1 MLLRSAILTAIL
13 VTTTSSVAEGPRSD
27 IAVEGVRR
35 LVDVFRN
42 CQFSAVI
49 TSNDV
54 RVRDYDYRS
63 TIKVT
68 AWICPDAILVRL
80 NRDFRVSDNGK
91 SIASK
96 FGLSSDQ
103 QSEFEEWRWGVGD
116 PWLRCGVRVTDPS
129 RWPGNEPGVEVAQIE
144 SPAVAFPDDYR
155 AWINVW
161 RDKLIGEFIH
171 GLDVDPGITFEE
183 LVTDGG
189 RLGFNRQTVADEAR
203 DDASSR
209 TEHFRSVLYGACDVT
224 LSQISGSWMP
234 TRFVLV
240 RTGEDRVTAPD
251 PATGRCQSSID
262 GESIRLPDL
271 PLGRKKAEPSLD
283 RLETVYT
290 ITYDRLPTGIEKTE
304 SQFYRGQQYTSSWKL
319 RFLTLRCGNV
329 DTSAVNAA
337 ALPLRDGMRVLSTDQ
352 PNNRIRSELR
362 GGKVV
367 RATDVTSI
375 NIAESARFSTTRKI
389 ALLTTSI
396 IVAALAILLLYRRAL
411 RG

>member
-1 MLLRSAILTAIL
+1 MLIRTAL
-13 VTTTSSVAEGPRSD
+13 LMAMVATTPCSLAQDSRND
-27 IAVEGVRR
+27 IAIEGVRR

-49 TSNDV
+49 TSDDV

-63 TIKVT
+63 TIKVA
-68 AWICPDAILVRL
+68 AWVCPDAVLVRL
-80 NRDFRVSDNGK
+80 NRDFTVSDNGK

-96 FGLSSDQ
+96 LGLPSDQ
-103 QSEFEEWRWGVGD
+103 QSELQEWRWSVGG

-129 RWPGNEPGVEVAQIE
+129 RWPGNERGVEVAQIDG
-144 SPAVAFPDDYR
+144 PALAFPDDYR
-155 AWINVW
+155 GWINVW
-161 RDKLIGEFIH
+161 TDKLVGEFIH

-189 RLGFNRQTVADEAR
+189 RLGFSRQTVSDEAR

-209 TEHFRSVLYGACDVT
+209 TEHFRSALYGACDVT
-224 LSQISGSWMP
+224 LSQIGGSWMP

-290 ITYDRLPTGIEKTE
+290 ITYDPLPTGIEKTE
-304 SQFYRGQQYTSSWKL
+304 VQFYRGQQYTSSWKL
-319 RFLTLRCGNV
+319 RFLALRCGNV

-337 ALPLRDGMRVLSTDQ
+337 ALPLQDGMRVLTTDQ

-375 NIAESARFSTTRKI
+375 NIAESARFSTSRKI